1 MFVNFWK
8 TVSFLL
14 VLENVARLTR
24 GVGNDNN
31 LHQFS
36 LNFAGQ
42 GLFLSDKKPRVR
54 AQEGRKCK
62 EDKTL
67 AKHTWDFGSHST
79 PNEQEKIPGLF
90 GGPTHPLNI
99 FFLFWTCPF
108 ISAMFVSFCRA
119 MFSDLK
125 WIRIWY
131 QMYQIFDR
139 TCQKNFKIDSQTC
152 SCLFLIRTF
161 FPAQV
166 YFLWRRVRQT
176 FALRK

>member
-1 MFVNFWK
+1 MSSGWPGGLAMI
-8 TVSFLL
+8 TTYISFLSTLPAEAYFCRTKSQESELKKVGNVKKTKHWPSTLEIL
-14 VLENVARLTR
+14 VLTQDYIWARKR
-24 GVGNDNN
+24 RI
-31 LHQFS
+31 
-36 LNFAGQ
+36 
-42 GLFLSDKKPRVR
+42 KK
-54 AQEGRKCK
+54 K
-62 EDKTL
+62 
-67 AKHTWDFGSHST
+67 WNS
-79 PNEQEKIPGLF
+79 
-90 GGPTHPLNI
+90 GPLRRTHPPTKY